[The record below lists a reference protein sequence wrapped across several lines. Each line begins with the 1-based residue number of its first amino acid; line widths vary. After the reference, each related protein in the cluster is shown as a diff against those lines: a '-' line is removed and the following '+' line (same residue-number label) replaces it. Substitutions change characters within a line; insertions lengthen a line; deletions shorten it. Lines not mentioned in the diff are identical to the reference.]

1 MIKILIQIKDNK
13 LFFQVRRRLSTD
25 QKNLI
30 NTNIISENELVFSDE
45 YIVQNLKLVHTFL
58 KELINNNNLDTLV
71 IRESKIAPLILHV
84 TSNISKIKSL
94 YLLEESILSYKICE
108 RIIKTNNIKYVSL
121 YNLPTYLLEMLDKEN
136 ITVDSRNE
144 ILFLSN
150 FMKNNKLDT
159 FSSLYYKTAIN
170 LELPFTKEDEED
182 FISFINI
189 NKYLKTISINTLNK
203 NDIENILEILY
214 KQKLKNIKIYIK
226 ENIQDIE
233 LIEYLKKINKRNQKI
248 NNIQFKIHYSDEYL
262 ENNLISQINLNTVK
276 LCIYISLIFI
286 SIVVCFVFYS
296 NYSSMQKVENIQK
309 DINNVIAEYKDN
321 NDKVNNEIDNN
332 ITTNEQETNNEID
345 NNITTNEQETNNEID
360 NNITTNEQETNN
372 EIIDNH
378 EKEIINDEVASLLQ
392 INKDTVGWLKVNDT
406 NVDYPV
412 VQANDNDYYLTK
424 NFKGEKDTSGWIFMD
439 YRADNMNLS
448 DNTIIF
454 GHNMYYSG
462 VMFGTLYKTKY
473 SSWYKK
479 EENQIIKFDT
489 LYDKMEWKI
498 FSIYVTEITNDYL
511 IADFSTEEK
520 YQEFINLITN
530 RSIYGFNTPVS
541 TNDKILTL
549 STCSD
554 NGQKRLVI
562 HAVLLSDN

>member
-1 MIKILIQIKDNK
+1 MIKILIQLKDNK
-13 LFFQVRRRLSTD
+13 LFFQVRRRLNID

-45 YIVQNLKLVHTFL
+45 YIAQNAKLVHTFL
-58 KELINNNNLDTLV
+58 KELVNNNNIDTLV
-71 IRESKIAPLILHV
+71 IKESKIASLILYV

-108 RIIKTNNIKYVSL
+108 RIIKANNIKYVSL

-159 FSSLYYKTAIN
+159 FSSLYYKTSIN
-170 LELPFTKEDEED
+170 LELPFSKEDEED

-189 NKYLKTISINTLNK
+189 NKYLKTIYVNKLNK

-233 LIEYLKKINKRNQKI
+233 LIEYLKKINKKNQKI
-248 NNIQFKIHYSDEYL
+248 NNIQFKIHYSDDYL
-262 ENNLISQINLNTVK
+262 ENNLISQINLNAVK
-276 LCIYISLIFI
+276 LCIYLSLIFI

-296 NYSSMQKVENIQK
+296 NYSSMQKVESIQQ
-309 DINNVIAEYKDN
+309 DINSIIAEYKE
-321 NDKVNNEIDNN
+321 NDDKINID
-332 ITTNEQETNNEID
+332 ID
-345 NNITTNEQETNNEID
+345 SDID
-360 NNITTNEQETNN
+360 S
-372 EIIDNH
+372 EIIDND
-378 EKEIINDEVASLLQ
+378 EKQITNDEVASLKQ
-392 INKDTVGWLKVNDT
+392 INEDTVGWLKVNNT

-412 VQANDNDYYLTK
+412 VQANDNNYYLTK
-424 NFKGEKDTSGWIFMD
+424 NFKKEKDSSGWIFMD
-439 YRADNMNLS
+439 YRADSMNLS

-473 SSWYKK
+473 SSWYKD

-498 FSIYVTEITNDYL
+498 FSIYVTEVTNDYL
-511 IADFSTEEK
+511 IADFSTDDK
-520 YQEFINLITN
+520 FQDFINLITN
-530 RSIYGFNTPVS
+530 RSDYAFNTPVS
-541 TNDKILTL
+541 TDDKILTL

-554 NGQKRLVI
+554 NGRKRLVI

>member
-345 NNITTNEQETNNEID
+345 NNITTNEQETNNEI
-360 NNITTNEQETNN
+360 
-372 EIIDNH
+372 IDNH